1 MSVETDSETDP
12 ADDVEALSSDLGE
25 AITDLPVYEDYLHA
39 KEAVEADPDLQAE
52 IRAFER
58 RREEFVVARRAGDA
72 TDEDLHELQRAQE
85 ALHDRPKMAAFLEA
99 KADLEARLRELDEL
113 VSEPLAVEF
122 GRTAGGCCED

>member
-1 MSVETDSETDP
+1 MSVETDPEPDR
-12 ADDVEALSSDLGE
+12 AADVEALATDLGE
-25 AITDLPVYEDYLHA
+25 AITDLPVHADYLQA

-58 RREEFVVARRAGDA
+58 RREEFLVARRAGDA
-72 TDEDLHELQRAQE
+72 TDEDLRELQRTQE
-85 ALHDRPKMAAFLEA
+85 ELHDRPTMAEFLEA
-99 KADLEARLRELDEL
+99 KSDLERRLQELDEL

>member
-1 MSVETDSETDP
+1 MSIETDP
-12 ADDVEALSSDLGE
+12 ESDRAADVEALATDLGE

-58 RREEFVVARRAGDA
+58 RREEFLAARQAGDA
-72 TDEDLHELQRAQE
+72 TSQDLRELQRAQE
-85 ALHDRPKMAAFLEA
+85 ELHDRPTMAEFLEA
-99 KADLEARLRELDEL
+99 KSELQDRLQELDEL